1 MLKLFLLFTLL
12 PALELYLLLKLGAL
26 FGPMNTVLLILLT
39 GMVGAWLAK
48 REGLAVVTQLARE
61 VETGLPPATR
71 VVEGFLVLAGGLLL
85 VTPGV
90 VTDLAGFSLIFPVTR
105 QALAPLV
112 LEAVK
117 SRVTVRTYD
126 PSGQARGAS
135 DAAPQWSEPNEA
147 RTSRL
152 PFDHPVK

>member
-1 MLKLFLLFTLL
+1 MLRLFLLFTLL
-12 PALELYLLLKLGAL
+12 PALELYLLLKIGAA
-26 FGPMNTVLLILLT
+26 FGPLNTVLIILVT

-61 VETGLPPATR
+61 VETGMPPASR

-90 VTDLAGFSLIFPVTR
+90 ITDIAGFSLIFPVTR
-105 QALAPLV
+105 RALAPIV

-117 SRVTVRTYD
+117 SRVTVRSFDPRGPGFGQD
-126 PSGQARGAS
+126 PSPSGWEAS
-135 DAAPQWSEPNEA
+135 DEERHA
-147 RTSRL
+147 RL

>member
-1 MLKLFLLFTLL
+1 MLRLFLLFTLL
-12 PALELYLLLKLGAL
+12 PALELYLLLQIGSLV
-26 FGPMNTVLLILLT
+26 GPMNTVLIILIT
-39 GMVGAWLAK
+39 GMFGAWLAK

-61 VETGLPPATR
+61 VETGMPPATR

-90 VTDLAGFSLIFPVTR
+90 VTDLAGFSLILPLTR
-105 QALAPLV
+105 RALAPAV

-117 SRVTVRTYD
+117 QRVTVQTFD
-126 PSGQARGAS
+126 PRGPGMGPSATEWTDAPGRPAS
-135 DAAPQWSEPNEA
+135 K
-147 RTSRL
+147 L

>member
-1 MLKLFLLFTLL
+1 MLRLFLLFTLL
-12 PALELYLLLKLGAL
+12 PALELYLLLQIGAVV
-26 FGPMNTVLLILLT
+26 GPMNTVLIILIT

-61 VETGLPPATR
+61 VEKGMPPATR

-90 VTDLAGFSLIFPVTR
+90 VTDIAGFSLIVPLTR

-112 LEAVK
+112 LDAVK
-117 SRVTVRTYD
+117 QRVTVRTFD
-126 PSGQARGAS
+126 PQGPGM
-135 DAAPQWSEPNEA
+135 D
-147 RTSRL
+147 TSQQEWTDGPDRPTSNL